1 MLLANLGV
9 LAATLITGHA
19 LHWEIGIPL
28 VTALLFGAIISA
40 TDPISVLAIFKE
52 LAVAKRLAVIVEA
65 ASLFNDGTAVVLF
78 QILLAGILTGNL
90 SIAKGLG
97 TIGPLI
103 RWLRLST
110 TDTQD
115 EFAVARV
122 GQIAASARQAEL
134 EELFRPRVISGPVYG
149 KLRQE
154 LDSRIAALQAQV
166 AEMYGRDSSRAQ
178 AEMQTARLRLA
189 AAEKSAIE
197 AAVRAEQL
205 QIAIRCDRFGTHHH
219 TSRSQVAR

>member
-1 MLLANLGV
+1 LKAALKSNVRQLLHNIIPILLLANLGV
-9 LAATLITGHA
+9 LAATLITGYA

-90 SIAKGLG
+90 SIPKGLG

-103 RWLRLST
+103 SMAPAFDHRH
-110 TDTQD
+110 
-115 EFAVARV
+115 ARRIRR
-122 GQIAASARQAEL
+122 GASPPNRS
-134 EELFRPRVISGPVYG
+134 FRPPG
-149 KLRQE
+149 
-154 LDSRIAALQAQV
+154 
-166 AEMYGRDSSRAQ
+166 
-178 AEMQTARLRLA
+178 
-189 AAEKSAIE
+189 
-197 AAVRAEQL
+197 
-205 QIAIRCDRFGTHHH
+205 
-219 TSRSQVAR
+219 